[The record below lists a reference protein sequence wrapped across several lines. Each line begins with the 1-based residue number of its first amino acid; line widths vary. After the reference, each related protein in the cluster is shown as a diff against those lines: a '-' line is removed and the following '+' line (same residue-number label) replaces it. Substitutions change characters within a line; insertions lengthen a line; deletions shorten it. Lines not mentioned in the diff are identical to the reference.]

1 MTDDAT
7 TYSLDDIL
15 HHVKAI
21 WGYDQLRP
29 LQEVAIRAELEGRD
43 SLVVLPTGGGKS
55 LCYQVP
61 PLVAG
66 RTDLVI
72 SPLISLMKDQVDGL
86 RANGYPAVAL
96 NSALTADERRQA
108 EDELESGNV
117 RLVFMSPERALTGW
131 VRSQGRRLG
140 IQHIAVDEAHCIS
153 HWGHD
158 FRPEYRQLAQLKA
171 DMGVSIH
178 AYTAT
183 ATERVRADII
193 AQLNLQDPA
202 VHVGNFD
209 RPNLV
214 YRVLTRSEAKKQ
226 IFEVIDR
233 HRNEAVIIYCMSRAD
248 TERIAGHL
256 NSAGYTARFYHAGMN
271 PTERREAQEAFVNEE
286 IDIVVA
292 TVAFGMGIDRSN
304 VRCVIHAAMPQS
316 IEHYQQEAGRAGRDG
331 LEAECVLLYS
341 PADTL
346 RWRSLMEKRAGGDEG
361 SIRAVD
367 LELLSHMR
375 RYSSPT
381 GCRHR
386 ALVEYFGQAFESDNC
401 GACDICLGEVDDLI
415 EGTREAQMILSCV
428 ARVEQRFGMGHVVD
442 VLRGADSPRIK
453 KMRHDQLSTYGL
465 LTGTPKKTV
474 TNWVFQLLDQDLLT
488 RTNGDY
494 PLLRLN
500 AQSMEVLRGQRQ
512 VFLMPTKTKRVKKT
526 TVEAESWDGVSR
538 DLFEALRTLRS
549 TLARERGVPPYVIFN
564 DATLRDMARRRPKT
578 LDEMLQVQGVGKK
591 KVEDLG
597 PTFLEAVL
605 NFSG

>member
-1 MTDDAT
+1 MTDAT

-15 HHVKAI
+15 RHVKAI

-29 LQEVAIRAELEGRD
+29 LQEAAIRAELDGRD

-108 EDELESGNV
+108 EDELASGNV

-171 DMGVSIH
+171 DLGVSIH

-193 AQLNLQDPA
+193 EQLHLQDPA
-202 VHVGNFD
+202 VHIGNFD

-214 YRVLTRSEAKKQ
+214 YRVLTRNDAKKQ
-226 IFEVIDR
+226 IFEVLDR
-233 HRNEAVIIYCMSRAD
+233 HRGEAVIIYCMSRAD

-256 NSAGYTARFYHAGMN
+256 NNGGYTARFYHAGMK
-271 PTERREAQEAFVNEE
+271 PSERRAAQEAFVNEE

-341 PADTL
+341 PADTV
-346 RWRSLMEKRAGGDEG
+346 RWRSLLEKKSGSMEGT
-361 SIRAVD
+361 IRPVD
-367 LELLSHMR
+367 QELLSHMR

-386 ALVEYFGQAFESDNC
+386 ALVEYFGQSFASDNC

-415 EGTREAQMILSCV
+415 EATREAQMILSCV

-442 VLRGADSPRIK
+442 VLRGTDSPRIK

-465 LTGTPKKTV
+465 LTGTPKKTLN
-474 TNWVFQLLDQDLLT
+474 NWVFQLLDQELLT
-488 RTNGDY
+488 RTRGDY

-500 AQSMEVLRGQRQ
+500 QQSMEVLRGQRQ

-526 TVEAESWDGVSR
+526 TVEAESWDGVAR

-597 PTFLEAVL
+597 PTFLEALL
-605 NFSG
+605 NFAG